1 MLLQHIR
8 IIPILVSSIL
18 LGVRFAVAAAAAAA
32 AACDDLNLQKGRGGC
47 IRRGMRVKLAK
58 VFPVGLSP
66 RSAISPC
73 RGAVTA
79 MKSLYYPF
87 AAPYPNPTAP
97 PPSRPHPSIVWKML
111 R

>member
-1 MLLQHIR
+1 VPVVVLL
-8 IIPILVSSIL
+8 L
-18 LGVRFAVAAAAAAA
+18 LLLLLLIAAVAAAAAAA
-32 AACDDLNLQKGRGGC
+32 ASDDLNLQKGRGGC